1 MGLLVFIFTSHYSFQ
16 NPFTRSKQM
25 LRKITLF
32 SSLLLSASLLAMPM
46 TANADLTIVNNTDS
60 DSTCIVNDGMC
71 SNELGDQGIT
81 HAHTSNLILQIELY
95 IACGSNTSNCKADVY
110 MSSNCSGPKVGT
122 VILDINQGISQLT
135 STGAYKITSADPFQV
150 QIDLA

>member
-1 MGLLVFIFTSHYSFQ
+1 
-16 NPFTRSKQM
+16 M

-81 HAHTSNLILQIELY
+81 HAHTSNLIL
-95 IACGSNTSNCKADVY
+95 
-110 MSSNCSGPKVGT
+110 
-122 VILDINQGISQLT
+122 DINQGISQLT